1 MGSHCSAPL
10 GKLGHRQGQLLQSL
24 QRQLPVPR
32 LGLLGKLSMK
42 KPKLGA
48 KGCLEELD
56 PDKDALGEP

>member
-10 GKLGHRQGQLLQSL
+10 GKQGHRQGWLL

-32 LGLLGKLSMK
+32 LPAGRDCLHEA
-42 KPKLGA
+42 A

-56 PDKDALGEP
+56 PDKDALGEL